1 MGKLRPEYARHAF
14 AGYKAIERRSAR
26 QAGAVV
32 VYKVG
37 YFGFIR
43 DDRAGVDNCYF
54 AERELRLAGIESL
67 RVGDRLEY
75 EEGLDRFG
83 RREAR
88 AIRRLS

>member
-1 MGKLRPEYARHAF
+1 MGKMPLQHQRHAF
-14 AGYKAIERRSAR
+14 AGYKEIERRNAR

-67 RVGDRLEY
+67 RVGDRVEF
-75 EEGLDRFG
+75 EEGLDRLG
-83 RREAR
+83 RREAK
-88 AIRRLS
+88 AIRRC